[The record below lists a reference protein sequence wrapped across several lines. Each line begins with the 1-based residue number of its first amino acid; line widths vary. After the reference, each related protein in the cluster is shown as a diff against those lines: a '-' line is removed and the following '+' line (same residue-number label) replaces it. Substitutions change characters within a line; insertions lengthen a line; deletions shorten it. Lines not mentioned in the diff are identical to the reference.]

1 MGRARLRRHVAIEP
15 RQAADPHTVA
25 QQAVD
30 FVGTHNGVHPGSGDP
45 AYWDFDMDHQA
56 VFGQR
61 ADQVLATIDAP
72 LASEEPDVVLLDL
85 HLPKVDGW
93 KVIEFIR
100 GQDRTR
106 HMPVII
112 LASSQD
118 ITRQLDAHQG
128 SETAVIPK
136 PVQAAEVLKALERMS
151 HAQLL

>member
-1 MGRARLRRHVAIEP
+1 MKTLSLLLIEDDLNDELLTLWSLK
-15 RQAADPHTVA
+15 QEKGFEITVVRDG
-25 QQAVD
+25 QQALD
-30 FVGTHNGVHPGSGDP
+30 YFSNQG
-45 AYWDFDMDHQA
+45 AAQE
-56 VFGQR
+56 R
-61 ADQVLATIDAP
+61 L
-72 LASEEPDVVLLDL
+72 PDVVLLDL

-100 GQDRTR
+100 GQYRTR

-128 SETAVIPK
+128 SETAVTPK

>member
-1 MGRARLRRHVAIEP
+1 MKTLSLLLIEDDLNDELLTLWSLK
-15 RQAADPHTVA
+15 QEKGFEITVVRDG
-25 QQAVD
+25 QQALD
-30 FVGTHNGVHPGSGDP
+30 YFSNQG
-45 AYWDFDMDHQA
+45 AAQE
-56 VFGQR
+56 R
-61 ADQVLATIDAP
+61 L
-72 LASEEPDVVLLDL
+72 PDVVLLDL